1 MVIKM
6 TKNSIDVA
14 FIILHYKNIDDTL
27 ECIESIKKINTK
39 NYKIIAID
47 NNSGSEKDLKKLK
60 KVVDDL
66 IINNKNIGFA
76 KGNNKGIDLAKEKYN
91 PKYIAVINN
100 DTIIQQPDLIER
112 VDDIYKET
120 KFDALGFNILTN
132 NGDSVNPFPSYK
144 TLEQVNKAIKKSKK
158 LIKIYKSPLK
168 RTLLKIYL
176 KIKYTFIKIKHPN
189 NAQERLEDVSLHG
202 CAIIFSNKYLKK
214 YKYAFYNETFLYH
227 EEEFLEYRRSKDNLK
242 FVYDPNIIIFHKEGS
257 SLNFNYSNDLYKKM
271 IFRETN
277 IIKSLTMLKNI
288 MEENKE
294 I

>member
-176 KIKYTFIKIKHPN
+176 KIKYTFIN
-189 NAQERLEDVSLHG
+189 Q
-202 CAIIFSNKYLKK
+202 
-214 YKYAFYNETFLYH
+214 
-227 EEEFLEYRRSKDNLK
+227 
-242 FVYDPNIIIFHKEGS
+242 
-257 SLNFNYSNDLYKKM
+257 
-271 IFRETN
+271 
-277 IIKSLTMLKNI
+277 
-288 MEENKE
+288 
-294 I
+294 